1 MLLKKLFLLDTNV
14 LIQMPTSISVFE
26 DNDVRICQATV
37 EELDGLKN
45 APGDK
50 GFNARNA
57 IRTIYSLRAKGDITK
72 GVPLASGGSFAVVEN
87 VVPKGFKSTVLNDD
101 IIIATAKEMGAI
113 LVTND
118 VGMILKADIQR
129 VKTELFRNEQVSD
142 EDFAYT
148 GRRVLY
154 VDDTLIDEI
163 YEKKSLGK
171 VCDGLSANEFILL
184 KGKENRKKTA
194 LAFYKEKE
202 KKLELI
208 RGYEIEIPAL
218 FKPKNIGQKFMV
230 KALNESVENVPL
242 VVIRGAAGTGKTMA
256 ALAAGLDGVEKGLYK
271 RILLLRPNVK
281 FDDDIGFLPGTE
293 FEKIE
298 PLLRPF
304 KDNLE
309 MLMMAKKQPTSVE
322 TLFTKG
328 TLRAESLA
336 YIRGRSI
343 ADTFIIVDEAQNST
357 PLQAKSIISRAGMN
371 SKIVMLGDPA
381 QIDNPKLNARTNGLV
396 YAASKMRGSNLCM
409 QLVLDDE
416 ECVRCPLALDAVKR
430 L

>member
-1 MLLKKLFLLDTNV
+1 MKKLFLLDTNV

-87 VVPKGFKSTVLNDD
+87 VVPKGFRSTILNDD

-118 VGMILKADIQR
+118 VGMILKADIQK

-208 RGYEIEIPAL
+208 KIHL
-218 FKPKNIGQKFMV
+218 
-230 KALNESVENVPL
+230 L
-242 VVIRGAAGTGKTMA
+242 KTI
-256 ALAAGLDGVEKGLYK
+256 L
-271 RILLLRPNVK
+271 ILL
-281 FDDDIGFLPGTE
+281 
-293 FEKIE
+293 
-298 PLLRPF
+298 
-304 KDNLE
+304 
-309 MLMMAKKQPTSVE
+309 
-322 TLFTKG
+322 
-328 TLRAESLA
+328 
-336 YIRGRSI
+336 
-343 ADTFIIVDEAQNST
+343 
-357 PLQAKSIISRAGMN
+357 
-371 SKIVMLGDPA
+371 
-381 QIDNPKLNARTNGLV
+381 
-396 YAASKMRGSNLCM
+396 
-409 QLVLDDE
+409 
-416 ECVRCPLALDAVKR
+416 
-430 L
+430 

>member
-1 MLLKKLFLLDTNV
+1 MKKLFLLDTSV
-14 LIQMPTSISVFE
+14 LMQLPTSISVFE

-45 APGDK
+45 AAGDR
-50 GFNARNA
+50 GYNARNA
-57 IRTIYSLRAKGDITK
+57 IRTIYSLRERGDITK
-72 GVPLASGGSFAVVEN
+72 GVKLASGGSFAVVEN
-87 VVPKGFKSTVLNDD
+87 VIPKTATFKNDD
-101 IIIATAKEMGAI
+101 IIIATAKEIGAI

-118 VGMILKADIQR
+118 VGMILKADIQN

-142 EDFAYT
+142 EDFNYT
-148 GRRVLY
+148 GRRICSVE
-154 VDDTLIDEI
+154 DALIDEL
-163 YEKKSLGK
+163 YEKKYLENAK
-171 VCDGLSANEFILL
+171 KLFRNLSPNEFLLL
-184 KGKENRKKTA
+184 KGKVHEKKTA
-194 LAFYKEKE
+194 LCYYEEKG
-202 KKLELI
+202 KRIMLLQH
-208 RGYEIEIPAL
+208 YETEVPGL
-218 FKPKNIGQKFMV
+218 FKPKNVGQKFMV
-230 KALNESVENVPL
+230 KALNESVDNIPL

-256 ALAAGLDGVEKGLYK
+256 ALAAGLHGVEKGLYEK
-271 RILLLRPNVK
+271 ILLLRPNVK
-281 FDDDIGFLPGTE
+281 FEDDIGFLPGTE

-309 MLMMAKKQPTSVE
+309 MLMASKKQPTSVE
-322 TLFTKG
+322 NLFSRG
-328 TLRAESLA
+328 ILRAESLA

-343 ADTFIIVDEAQNST
+343 ADTFIIVDEAQNAT